1 MDFLADHP
9 VMAFMLSLVLIA
21 GAMGGILYLG
31 LWLGKRYFGKEP
43 KEKPIQTSL
52 GVVETAIFGLFGLL
66 LAFTFHGAVDRF
78 QDRRKLIEE
87 EVKAVRTA
95 YSRMDLLP
103 DPARSETKRLLRSY
117 LDAQLV
123 AYREGAHKERLL
135 KHLDEMDRMG
145 DKLFDQVVA
154 ACREESGRPY
164 SLLIIAAT
172 NTMLESVFA
181 RRAAIDHHPPIVVFL
196 LLLMFALG
204 SSFLAGFALSTIPKP
219 SWTHMAA
226 FTGAM
231 ALTLVVILD
240 LELPR
245 TGLVR
250 VDPADQLLRNLRQ
263 SMNR

>member
-1 MDFLADHP
+1 MMDFAADHGAL
-9 VMAFMLSLVLIA
+9 AFLLMLVLTT

-43 KEKPIQTSL
+43 KEKPIEASL
-52 GVVETAIFGLFGLL
+52 GVVEGAIFGLFGLL

-78 QDRRKLIEE
+78 HDRRKLNEE

-123 AYREGAHKERLL
+123 AYREGAHMDRLL
-135 KHLDEMDRMG
+135 KLLDEMDRIG

-164 SLLIIAAT
+164 SLLIIPAT
-172 NTMLESVFA
+172 NAALESVFA
-181 RRAAIDHHPPIVVFL
+181 KRAALDHHPPVIVFL

-204 SSFLAGFALSTIPKP
+204 SAFLAGFSLSTIPKP
-219 SWTHMAA
+219 SWAHMAA
-226 FTGAM
+226 FTVAM

-240 LELPR
+240 IEMPR
-245 TGLVR
+245 TGLIR
-250 VDPADQLLRNLRQ
+250 VDTADQMLRSLRQ
-263 SMNR
+263 SMN